1 MWDAGEFIAAVKT
14 FGIPHQPG
22 TPLYVLLAR
31 TWTIALPFAATAL
44 ATNLFSAVCTAAAGG
59 LLAAFIA
66 RAGGSRAMALASAL
80 CAGGMFTVWSSAT
93 ETEVYA
99 SVLLLVM
106 LTLLVAERA
115 GRAGDA
121 RWRVATAYAL
131 ALAVPLHLSALVAAP
146 AAVLLASE
154 RENGIVDWTAGARL
168 AAVLIFA
175 AGVGLASV
183 PVLAAG
189 AGALAVA
196 TIVTRAPRSRPETAA
211 TAACVLLAIS
221 AIAVLAV
228 RARFDPWLNEGAP
241 TSVHALWDVIGRRQ
255 YGGGGMWPR
264 QAPFWA
270 QVANWFEYA
279 DWQVALGV
287 SNGVAPTW
295 WRTPIT
301 VAFALLGVFGSRE
314 HFRMHARSWRALAI
328 LFACATAGLI
338 VYLNFKAGASFGWG
352 VLPESAAHEVRDR
365 DYFFV
370 LGFWVW
376 GAWAGVGATALAR
389 RAGAQ
394 WIPVGVL
401 AAAAPLVLNAPAADR
416 RAEPERSIALVVA
429 HALLSSAPPRAVL
442 FTGGDNDSFPA
453 WYAQAVEGMR
463 PDVTIVVA
471 PLLGTEWYRAQLAR
485 RDSLVA
491 QADIAPTRTSAM
503 MVAAVAREARARHR
517 PLAASLMTSAATRDA
532 VGTLTIARGMV
543 FVEQASA
550 PDVVRLGGD
559 APSVDTAAAAAITR
573 DYPLARLRGEDAT
586 DEGIDTAPASFLAY
600 LQCPSRYLAI
610 ARGRIAAASLDSV
623 CKLR

>member
-1 MWDAGEFIAAVKT
+1 VAGALMRIPDNDSPMKALLSDPVSILMIAVIGTTLAPVCEEIVFRGFLQPLLVRS
-14 FGIPHQPG
+14 FGAAPG
-22 TPLYVLLAR
+22 
-31 TWTIALPFAATAL
+31 I
-44 ATNLFSAVCTAAAGG
+44 
-59 LLAAFIA
+59 LLAAAAF
-66 RAGGSRAMALASAL
+66 GLMHLQEYGYS
-80 CAGGMFTVWSSAT
+80 
-93 ETEVYA
+93 
-99 SVLLLVM
+99 
-106 LTLLVAERA
+106 
-115 GRAGDA
+115 
-121 RWRVATAYAL
+121 WR
-131 ALAVPLHLSALVAAP
+131 
-146 AAVLLASE
+146 
-154 RENGIVDWTAGARL
+154 
-168 AAVLIFA
+168 
-175 AGVGLASV
+175 
-183 PVLAAG
+183 
-189 AGALAVA
+189 
-196 TIVTRAPRSRPETAA
+196 
-211 TAACVLLAIS
+211 
-221 AIAVLAV
+221 
-228 RARFDPWLNEGAP
+228 
-241 TSVHALWDVIGRRQ
+241 HALLIG
-255 YGGGGMWPR
+255 
-264 QAPFWA
+264 
-270 QVANWFEYA
+270 
-279 DWQVALGV
+279 L
-287 SNGVAPTW
+287 
-295 WRTPIT
+295 
-301 VAFALLGVFGSRE
+301 
-314 HFRMHARSWRALAI
+314 
-328 LFACATAGLI
+328 
-338 VYLNFKAGASFGWG
+338 AGASFGWG